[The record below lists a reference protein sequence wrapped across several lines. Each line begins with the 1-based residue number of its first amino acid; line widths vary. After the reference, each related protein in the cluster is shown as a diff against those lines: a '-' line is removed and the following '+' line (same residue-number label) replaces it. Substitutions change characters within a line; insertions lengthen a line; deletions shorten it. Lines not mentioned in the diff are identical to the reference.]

1 MDTSTLLVA
10 ETKKLQRLLLEAA
23 TNGVVTKDGRDVT
36 AAEVAKLRLLVG
48 QVRAALRPLQP

>member
-23 TNGVVTKDGRDVT
+23 TKGVVTKDGRDVT